1 MTKVEY
7 GTLYTRAKAGDR
19 SSLTQLI
26 SALEARAS
34 AVEPVLEV
42 LYAEGGRARVIGVT
56 GAPGSGKS
64 TLIDAIT
71 VELRCRGR
79 TVAIVAVDPS
89 SALSGGAL
97 LGDRIRM
104 QRHTLDDGVL
114 VRSMSSR
121 GSLGGLAQA
130 TTDIV
135 ALLDAAGWEYVFVE
149 TVGVGQADVD
159 IMHLADTIV
168 VVSVPGLGDDIQAI
182 KAGLLEIA
190 DIHVVNKA
198 DLPDAG
204 RTATDLLSMLRLGT
218 RPTGAWS
225 PPVLMTDSLTPA
237 GVRALVEAFDAHH
250 DWLGSSGDGLA
261 RKRARVAERLRMLA
275 RDRILERLRDQSG
288 GALFSGLVDR
298 VVSRTMSPHAAVTEV
313 IAAIR
318 VDPIDSAKGRPS
330 SRRPSSIGQEVIGQA
345 EG

>member
-1 MTKVEY
+1 VSKVEY
-7 GTLYTRAKAGDR
+7 GALYTRAKGGDR

-26 SALEARAS
+26 SALEARAP

-71 VELRCRGR
+71 AELRGRGR

-89 SALSGGAL
+89 SALTGGAL

-104 QRHTLDDGVL
+104 QRHTLDNGVL

-121 GSLGGLAQA
+121 GSLGGLARA
-130 TTDIV
+130 TTDVV

-159 IMHLADTIV
+159 IMHLADTIA
-168 VVSVPGLGDDIQAI
+168 VVSVPGLGDDIQTI

-198 DLPDAG
+198 DRPDA
-204 RTATDLLSMLRLGT
+204 RRAATDLLSMLRLGA
-218 RPTGAWS
+218 RPAGAWT

-237 GVRALVEAFDAHH
+237 GVGELVEAFDAHQV
-250 DWLGSSGDGLA
+250 WLGSAGDGLA
-261 RKRARVAERLRMLA
+261 RQRDRMAERLRMLT

-288 GALFSGLVDR
+288 AALFDGLVDG
-298 VVSRTMSPHAAVTEV
+298 VISRTMSPHAAVTQV

-318 VDPIDSAKGRPS
+318 IDPIDSSAGRPS
-330 SRRPSSIGQEVIGQA
+330 SRRPSSSGHQAIGQA

>member
-1 MTKVEY
+1 VSKVEY
-7 GTLYTRAKAGDR
+7 ATLYERAKGGDR

-26 SALEARAS
+26 SALEARAR
-34 AVEPVLEV
+34 AIEPVVEA
-42 LYAEGGRARVIGVT
+42 LYAEGGQGRIIGVT

-64 TLIDAIT
+64 SLIDAVT
-71 VELRCRGR
+71 AELRGRGH
-79 TVAIVAVDPS
+79 TVAVVAVDPS

-104 QRHTLDDGVL
+104 HRHTLDHNVL

-130 TTDIV
+130 TTDVV
-135 ALLDAAGWEYVFVE
+135 ALLDAVGWEYIFVE

-159 IMHLADTIV
+159 IMHVADTIA

-204 RTATDLLSMLRLGT
+204 RAATDLLAMLRLG
-218 RPTGAWS
+218 RFQPDGAWF
-225 PPVLMTDSLTPA
+225 PPVLMTDSITPT
-237 GVRALVEAFDAHH
+237 GVPELVDAFEAHH
-250 DWLGSSGDGLA
+250 AWLGSSGDGLA
-261 RKRARVAERLRMLA
+261 RKRARIADRLRMLT
-275 RDRILERLRDQSG
+275 RDRMIRRLRDQSV
-288 GALFSGLVDR
+288 GAVFNGLVDR
-298 VVSRTMSPHAAVTEV
+298 IVCRTMSPHAAVDALM
-313 IAAIR
+313 AAIQDDQP
-318 VDPIDSAKGRPS
+318 V
-330 SRRPSSIGQEVIGQA
+330 RRER
-345 EG
+345 E